1 MKVLVTDTAG
11 FFGSTL
17 SLRLLERGKQVIGVD
32 IHNEYY
38 SPVLKEAQLARQEN
52 HPNYTHMRIDL
63 ADRAGMEA
71 LFKTHKPQ

>member
-1 MKVLVTDTAG
+1 MKVLVTGTAG
-11 FFGSTL
+11 FIGSTL
-17 SLRLLERGKQVIGVD
+17 SLRLLGHGDELIGVD
-32 IHNEYY
+32 NHNDYY
-38 SPVLKEAQLARQEN
+38 SPALKEAQLARQEN